1 MSFSRLTH
9 TQKKAIR
16 KMFARKRATADKLFK
31 LRRRAISIMRD
42 AKMSRRM
49 IQPFDASA
57 GVPKNT
63 KHLTSKDNYFS
74 SFQSRCAGSYKG
86 PRILL
91 DGAVSGEAQ
100 VQDKKKKHPKSYHRP
115 RARPF
120 PPLTTQQG
128 RMKHTHV
135 DIRTP
140 HSLARPLALALAQV
154 YARTTDRRTPKTS
167 SIHID
172 SSLGA

>member
-100 VQDKKKKHPKSYHRP
+100 VQDKKKKTSQIISSTSCSAFSPPDNTTRANEAHARGHTHTTLARTPTCPRTRTSVCSYHRQTH
-115 RARPF
+115 AKNF
-120 PPLTTQQG
+120 I
-128 RMKHTHV
+128 HTH
-135 DIRTP
+135 
-140 HSLARPLALALAQV
+140 
-154 YARTTDRRTPKTS
+154 
-167 SIHID
+167 
-172 SSLGA
+172 